1 MATLNFL
8 TVKSVFIQNLPRI
21 NMAQYS
27 LHITVLYPQT
37 AAANIKMPPGI
48 HVRRGQNTLVT
59 D

>member
-21 NMAQYS
+21 KMAQYS

-37 AAANIKMPPGI
+37 AAANIKMPPGS
-48 HVRRGQNTLVT
+48 VKN
-59 D
+59 